1 MSEQTP
7 KYQAGTQQTQQS
19 QLALIKKDVVDVV
32 AGAIRKYQESGQ
44 LQLPPDYSA
53 ENALKS
59 AWLVL
64 QNTKT
69 KDDKPVLTACDKNSI
84 ANALLNM
91 IIQGLTPAKNQCYF
105 VAYGNQ
111 LTCMRSYFGT
121 MTLAKRVDDNIED
134 IFAEVVYE
142 GDTFKYRINRGKKE
156 IIEHVQALENV
167 DNKKIKAAYCTVY
180 YRDGREKTEIM
191 TIEEIKQAWKQSQV
205 KPIDEKGNI
214 RAGTTHEKFTA
225 EMCKRTVINRCCKPI
240 INSSSDSYLFRQAV
254 RRSEEIAAE
263 VTLEEEVAAN
273 ANREVIDVEPI
284 PGNGQ
289 AQDEQVT
296 QEQSA
301 QEEQAP
307 PPKQAPPKQEKKQAP
322 PEQKV
327 RPAPVQEPQGQNLF
341 GSTPPF

>member
-1 MSEQTP
+1 MAEQQ
-7 KYQAGTQQTQQS
+7 KQTQAKAQS
-19 QLALIKKDVVDVV
+19 QNQLALIKKDVVDVV

-84 ANALLNM
+84 ANTLLNM

-121 MTLAKRVDDNIED
+121 MILAKRVDENIED

-142 GDTFKYRINRGKKE
+142 GDTFKYKINRGRKE

-180 YRDGREKTEIM
+180 YRDGRERTEIM
-191 TIEEIKQAWKQSQV
+191 TIDEIKQAWKQSQV

-214 RAGTTHEKFTA
+214 KAGTTHDKFTA
-225 EMCKRTVINRCCKPI
+225 EMCKRTAINRCCKPI

-254 RRSEEIAAE
+254 TRSKEIATEAEVAEEIA
-263 VTLEEEVAAN
+263 TN
-273 ANREVIDVEPI
+273 ANREFIDVEPL
-284 PGNGQ
+284 
-289 AQDEQVT
+289 AAEE
-296 QEQSA
+296 QEQ
-301 QEEQAP
+301 E
-307 PPKQAPPKQEKKQAP
+307 AP
-322 PEQKV
+322 PEESPPE
-327 RPAPVQEPQGQNLF
+327 PAPSPPKEEKPQPQSNLF
-341 GSTPPF
+341 ENNGGPPF

>member
-7 KYQAGTQQTQQS
+7 KYHAGAQQTQQS

-32 AGAIRKYQESGQ
+32 ANAIRKYQENGQ

-59 AWLVL
+59 AWLAL
-64 QNTKT
+64 QNTIDKNG
-69 KDDKPVLTACDKNSI
+69 KPVLQACDKNSI

-111 LTCMRSYFGT
+111 LTCMRSYHGT

-142 GDTFKYRINRGKKE
+142 GDTFKYKINRGRKE
-156 IIEHVQALENV
+156 IIEHAQALENI
-167 DNKKIKAAYCTVY
+167 DSKKIKAAYCVVY
-180 YRDGREKTEIM
+180 YRDGRARTEIM
-191 TIEEIKQAWKQSQV
+191 TIDEIKQAWKQSQV

-240 INSSSDSYLFRQAV
+240 INSSSDNYLFKQAV
-254 RRSEEIAAE
+254 TRSEEIAAE
-263 VTLEEEVAAN
+263 TEVAEEIAAN
-273 ANREVIDVEPI
+273 ANREFIDVDPLS
-284 PGNGQ
+284 GNGNGTYNQ
-289 AQDEQVT
+289 PT
-296 QEQSA
+296 QEEPP
-301 QEEQAP
+301 QEEAAP
-307 PPKQAPPKQEKKQAP
+307 PRQEQT
-322 PEQKV
+322 
-327 RPAPVQEPQGQNLF
+327 LF
-341 GSTPPF
+341 DQPPF